1 MPLARGAVSNLDF
14 GANDGMMI
22 GFLRWLVR
30 RLYGLRMHNLEVL
43 NTPGPVLLIPNHVSW
58 LDWLFVGVCLAEDW
72 KFVVSS
78 TSAQTSWLHRKIMIN
93 RRSFPIDTL
102 SPYAVKHMAEF
113 LQKNGRLVLFAEGR
127 LSRTGT
133 LMKLFDGTGFLL
145 HKTNARVI
153 TCYLRGAHRLP
164 FSPNRD
170 QKRWFPRISV
180 HFSGALTPP
189 KIEHVSTAEARDRL
203 TSWLRNQMLGHQF
216 ETEMK
221 FGAPTVLEAIV
232 QTAQVRPKHVVVQDI
247 LARVDYRRLLLGA
260 ALLREQL
267 SQLLDADNPRV
278 GVLLPNAIGLPVTL
292 LACWSLGKVPCLLNY
307 SSGPATMLACAQL
320 AGMKQIVTSRSFIA
334 RAKLNV
340 EPLTAAGL
348 QFLYAEDI
356 RKRITARAKIAGALR
371 ARFGL
376 GSLLKTAQATDD
388 TAVVLFTS
396 GSEGV
401 PKGVE
406 LTHRNLLSNV
416 RQMLS
421 VIDLQDWDRLFNAM
435 PMFHSFGLTVGT
447 LVPLVRGLF
456 VFLYPS
462 PLHFRLIP
470 NILYLTDSTVMLGTN
485 TFLAGYARRAHPMD
499 FRTTRYLIAAAEK
512 LQDHTIQI
520 WTRQY
525 GVRPLEG
532 YGATECS
539 PAVSVNTP
547 LGFKAGTAGRLLPG
561 VEYRLE
567 PVEGVA
573 EGGRLH
579 VRGPNVM
586 RGYLNPD
593 ANEKFKALGGWYD
606 TGDIA
611 KVDVE
616 GFVSIL
622 GRLKRFAKI
631 SGEMVSL
638 TAVEEALAGAF
649 PQFGQRFQIAVV
661 TRPDPEKGEAL
672 IAVSNEPKLTLPEVR
687 SAIQARGLPNL
698 AVPRELKHMKDLP
711 KLGTGKINHRELEK
725 IIQ

>member
-1 MPLARGAVSNLDF
+1 
-14 GANDGMMI
+14 MMI
-22 GFLRWLVR
+22 AFLRWLVR
-30 RLYGLRMHNLEVL
+30 LLYGFRMHNADVL
-43 NTPGPVLLIPNHVSW
+43 KTPGPVLLIPNHTSW
-58 LDWLFVGVCLAEDW
+58 LDWLFIGICLEPDW

-78 TSAQTSWLHRKIMIN
+78 ASAETSWLHRKIMIN
-93 RRSFPIDTL
+93 RRTFPIDIL

-145 HKTNARVI
+145 HKTNAKVI
-153 TCYLRGAHRLP
+153 TAYLRGAHRLP

-170 QKRWFPRISV
+170 EKRCFPRVSI
-180 HFSGALTPP
+180 HFSEALSPP
-189 KIEHVSTAEARDRL
+189 KYEHVSTAEARDRL
-203 TSWLRNQMLGHQF
+203 TSWLRNKMILHQF
-216 ETEMK
+216 DTEMK
-221 FGAPTVLEAIV
+221 FGPPTVLEAIV
-232 QTAQVRPKHVVVQDI
+232 QTARLRPKHVVAEDI
-247 LARVDYRRLLLGA
+247 MAAVNYRRLVLGA
-260 ALLREQL
+260 ALIGQRFANILGGG
-267 SQLLDADNPRV
+267 SRV

-292 LACWSLGKVPCLLNY
+292 LGLWSIGKTPCLMNY
-307 SSGPATMLACAQL
+307 STGATTMLTCAQL
-320 AGMKQIVTSRSFIA
+320 AGLRQIITSRNFIA
-334 RAKLNV
+334 RAKLNL
-340 EPLTAAGL
+340 ELLTAAGL
-348 QFLYAEDI
+348 QLLYVEDI
-356 RKRITARAKIAGALR
+356 RKQITTGAKVVGALR
-371 ARFGL
+371 ARFRF
-376 GSLLKTAQATDD
+376 GSLLKTPQAPED

-406 LTHRNLLSNV
+406 LTHRNLLSNI

-421 VIDLQDWDRLFNAM
+421 VIDIQDWDRLFNAM
-435 PMFHSFGLTVGT
+435 PLFHSFGLTVGT
-447 LVPLVRGLF
+447 LLPLVRGLF
-456 VFLYPS
+456 VFFYPS

-499 FRTTRYLIAAAEK
+499 FRTVRYMIAAAEK
-512 LQDHTIQI
+512 LQDYTIQV
-520 WTRQY
+520 WTRQF

-561 VEYRLE
+561 VDYRLE

-586 RGYLNPD
+586 RGYLNKD

-616 GFVSIL
+616 GFVTIL

-661 TRPDPEKGEAL
+661 TRPDTEKGEAL
-672 IAVSNEPKLTLPEVR
+672 VAVSNEVKLTLQDVR
-687 SAIQARGLPNL
+687 GAIQARGLPNL
-698 AVPRELKHMKDLP
+698 AAPRELKHIKELP
-711 KLGTGKINHRELEK
+711 KLGTGKVNHRELEK
-725 IIQ
+725 LIQ

>member
-1 MPLARGAVSNLDF
+1 
-14 GANDGMMI
+14 MMI
-22 GFLRWLVR
+22 AFLGWLVR
-30 RLYGLRMHNLEVL
+30 LLYRFRMHNMEVL
-43 NTPGPVLLIPNHVSW
+43 KTPGPVLLIPNHVSW
-58 LDWLFVGVCLAEDW
+58 LDWLFVGLCLDEDW

-78 TSAQTSWLHRKIMIN
+78 TSAETSWLHRKIMIN
-93 RRSFPIDTL
+93 RRTFPIDIL

-113 LQKNGRLVLFAEGR
+113 LQKKGRLVLFAEGR

-145 HKTNARVI
+145 HKTNAKVI
-153 TCYLRGAHRLP
+153 TAYLRGAPRLP

-170 QKRWFPRISV
+170 EKRWFPAVSI
-180 HFSGALTPP
+180 HFSEALTPP
-189 KIEHVSTAEARDRL
+189 RIENVSTAEARDRL
-203 TSWLRNQMLGHQF
+203 TAWLRSRMLLHQF

-221 FGAPTVLEAIV
+221 FGASTILEAIV
-232 QTAQVRPKHVVVQDI
+232 QTAQLRPKHIVLEDI
-247 LARVDYRRLLLGA
+247 TRRVDYRRLILGGTLMGQQFKA
-260 ALLREQL
+260 ALNEE
-267 SQLLDADNPRV
+267 ARV
-278 GVLLPNAIGLPVTL
+278 GVLLPNTVGLPVTL
-292 LACWSLGKVPCLLNY
+292 LGLWAIGKVPCLLNY
-307 SSGPATMLACAQL
+307 STGAATMLVCAQL
-320 AGMKQIVTSRSFIA
+320 AGMKQIITSRNFIA

-340 EPLTAAGL
+340 EPLTSAGL
-348 QFLYAEDI
+348 ELLYLEDI
-356 RKRITARAKIAGALR
+356 RKRIGAAAKLIGGLR

-376 GSLLKTAQATDD
+376 GSLLTCPHASED

-406 LTHRNLLSNV
+406 LTHRNVLSNV

-447 LVPLVRGLF
+447 ILPLVRGF
-456 VFLYPS
+456 FIFLYPS

-470 NILYLTDSTVMLGTN
+470 NILYLTDTTVMLGTN
-485 TFLAGYARRAHPMD
+485 TFLAGYGRRAHPMD
-499 FRTTRYLIAAAEK
+499 FRAVRYLIAAAEK
-512 LQDHTIQI
+512 LQDHTIQV
-520 WTRQY
+520 WTRQF

-539 PAVSVNTP
+539 PAISVNTP

-561 VEYRLE
+561 IEYRLE

-586 RGYLNPD
+586 RGYLNKD

-611 KVDVE
+611 KVDAD
-616 GFVSIL
+616 GFVTIL

-631 SGEMVSL
+631 SGEMISL

-649 PQFGQRFQIAVV
+649 PQYGQRFQIAVIS
-661 TRPDPEKGEAL
+661 RPDSDKGEML
-672 IAVSNEPKLTLPEVR
+672 IAVSNEPKLTLQDVR
-687 SAIQARGLPNL
+687 GAINARGLPNL
-698 AVPRELKHMKDLP
+698 AAPRELKHIKELP
-711 KLGTGKINHRELEK
+711 KLGTGKVNHRELETL
-725 IIQ
+725 IQ

>member
-1 MPLARGAVSNLDF
+1 
-14 GANDGMMI
+14 MI
-22 GFLRWLVR
+22 RFLRWVVE
-30 RLYGLRMHNLEVL
+30 RLYGFRMHNREVL
-43 NTPGPVLLIPNHVSW
+43 STPGPVLLIPNHSSW
-58 LDWLFVGVCLAEDW
+58 LDWLFIGVSLSEDW

-78 TSAQTSWLHRKIMIN
+78 TSAETSWLHRKIMIN
-93 RRSFPIDTL
+93 RRTFPIDIL

-113 LQKNGRLVLFAEGR
+113 LQKKGRLVLFAEGR

-145 HKTNARVI
+145 HKTDAKII
-153 TCYLRGAHRLP
+153 TAYLRGAHRLP

-170 QKRWFPRISV
+170 QKQWFPRVSV
-180 HFSGALTPP
+180 HFSEVLTPP
-189 KIEHVSTAEARDRL
+189 KFNHMSTAEARDRL
-203 TSWLRNQMLGHQF
+203 TSWLRHEMVRHRF

-221 FGAPTVLEAIV
+221 VGPQTVLGAIGE
-232 QTAQVRPKHVVVQDI
+232 TARRRRKATALEDI
-247 LARVDYRRLLLGA
+247 MTHLNYRQLTLAAGLFGKQFA
-260 ALLREQL
+260 AVLAPNQ
-267 SQLLDADNPRV
+267 PRV
-278 GVLLPNAIGLPVTL
+278 GVLLPNAVGTPLTLVALWSIGRT
-292 LACWSLGKVPCLLNY
+292 PCLLNY
-307 SSGPATMLACAQL
+307 SAGPATMLACADL
-320 AGMKQIVTSRSFIA
+320 AGLTQIVTSRNFLA

-340 EPLTAAGL
+340 EPLTSAGL
-348 QFLYAEDI
+348 ELIYLEDV
-356 RKRITARAKIAGALR
+356 RKRISRGAKVAAALR
-371 ARFGL
+371 AKAGL
-376 GSLLKTAQATDD
+376 EELRTAHTAED

-396 GSEGV
+396 GSEGT

-406 LTHRNLLSNV
+406 LTHRNLLANI
-416 RQMLS
+416 RQMLA

-435 PMFHSFGLTVGT
+435 PLFHSFGLTVGT
-447 LVPLVRGLF
+447 LLPLVRGIF

-485 TFLAGYARRAHPMD
+485 TFLSGYARRAHPLD
-499 FRTTRYLIAAAEK
+499 FRSVRYLIAAAEK
-512 LQDHTIQI
+512 LQDHTIQV

-539 PAVSVNTP
+539 PAISVNTP
-547 LGFKAGTAGRLLPG
+547 LGFKGGTAGRLLPG
-561 VEYRLE
+561 VEHRLE
-567 PVEGVA
+567 HVEGVA

-579 VRGPNVM
+579 VRGPNIM
-586 RGYLNPD
+586 RGYLNKD

-611 KVDVE
+611 KVDSE

-649 PQFGQRFQIAVV
+649 PQYGQRFQIAVV
-661 TRPDPEKGEAL
+661 SRPDSEKGEAL
-672 IAVSNEPKLTLPEVR
+672 IAVSNESRLTLPEVR
-687 SAIQARGLPNL
+687 GAIQFRGLPNI
-698 AVPRELKHMKDLP
+698 AAPRELKFIKELP

-725 IIQ
+725 LI